1 MARPEKKSP
10 EADPRRHRVA
20 PALIVATL
28 TVILS
33 LALKSYT
40 DLSSAYQMAI
50 VGFGC
55 AGALL
60 LTRRSWSGLMG
71 LDDPASSTGR
81 LAALV
86 VLVVIALVIAA
97 VASGWVRAYGS
108 DGGSRAGGE
117 VEMLPGGDGR

>member
-1 MARPEKKSP
+1 MVRPEKSP
-10 EADPRRHRVA
+10 ESDPRRHRVA
-20 PALIVATL
+20 PALIVAAL
-28 TVILS
+28 TVVLS

-60 LTRRSWSGLMG
+60 LTRRSWSARLE
-71 LDDPASSTGR
+71 LEDPTSSTGR
-81 LAALV
+81 LAALII
-86 VLVVIALVIAA
+86 LVVIALVIAA
-97 VASGWVRAYGS
+97 VASGWVRAHGS

>member
-1 MARPEKKSP
+1 MAVPEKKSP
-10 EADPRRHRVA
+10 EPDPRRHRIA
-20 PALIVATL
+20 PALIVAAL

-40 DLSSAYQMAI
+40 DLSSVYQTAI

-60 LTRRSWSGLMG
+60 LTRRSWSARLE

-81 LAALV
+81 LAALI
-86 VLVVIALVIAA
+86 VLVILAFVIAA
-97 VASGWVRAYGS
+97 VASGWVRAHGS
-108 DGGSRAGGE
+108 DGGSRAGDE
-117 VEMLPGGDGR
+117 VVMLPGGDGG

>member
-1 MARPEKKSP
+1 MARPEKSP
-10 EADPRRHRVA
+10 ESDPRRHRVA
-20 PALIVATL
+20 PALIVAAL

-60 LTRRSWSGLMG
+60 LTRRSWSARLELG
-71 LDDPASSTGR
+71 DPASSTGR
-81 LAALV
+81 SVALV
-86 VLVVIALVIAA
+86 VLVVIALVLLL
-97 VASGWVRAYGS
+97 
-108 DGGSRAGGE
+108 SRVVG
-117 VEMLPGGDGR
+117 

>member
-1 MARPEKKSP
+1 MAVPEKKSP
-10 EADPRRHRVA
+10 EPDPRRHRIA
-20 PALIVATL
+20 PALIVAAL

-60 LTRRSWSGLMG
+60 LTRRSWSARLE
-71 LDDPASSTGR
+71 LDDPASQTGR
-81 LAALV
+81 LVALV

-97 VASGWVRAYGS
+97 VASGWVRVHGS

-117 VEMLPGGDGR
+117 VVMLPGGDGG